1 MLLTRDIYI
10 VLYSLYNW
18 LKYLNLIKLKKMK
31 KRMQIQGK
39 VNEIYISNLRKKDF
53 VVASRVTNNTM
64 KFLWVQFFSNE
75 YALTVVSA

>member
-1 MLLTRDIYI
+1 
-10 VLYSLYNW
+10 
-18 LKYLNLIKLKKMK
+18 
-31 KRMQIQGK
+31 MQIQGK

>member
-10 VLYSLYNW
+10 VLHSLYNW